1 MVILLKNSNISF
13 KILEELEEHDS
24 HEEEEF
30 PDTSSKLK
38 FGEQSL
44 NFSKIADVY
53 FLNLSEDDIFRK
65 PQQVPC

>member
-1 MVILLKNSNISF
+1 MVILLKTVTFPLKYWKNWKNM
-13 KILEELEEHDS
+13 S

>member
-1 MVILLKNSNISF
+1 M
-13 KILEELEEHDS
+13 S